1 MVNRKGGGITSE
13 HRVGTV
19 LFVETARPVVFA
31 CLRCV
36 SRQPFRSRSLAV
48 VEDHLLCK
56 GCGQLLAKASQAKPI
71 T

>member
-1 MVNRKGGGITSE
+1 
-13 HRVGTV
+13 V

-31 CLRCV
+31 CLRCAV
-36 SRQPFRSRSLAV
+36 GRDGSFRSQSLAV

-56 GCGQLLAKASQAKPI
+56 GCGQLLAKASQDKPI